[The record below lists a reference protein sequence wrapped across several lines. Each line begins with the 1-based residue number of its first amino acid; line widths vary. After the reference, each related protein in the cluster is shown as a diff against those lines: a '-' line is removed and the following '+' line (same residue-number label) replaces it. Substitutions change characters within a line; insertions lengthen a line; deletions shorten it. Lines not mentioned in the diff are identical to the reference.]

1 MIRFAKKAGVFL
13 LALLCTC
20 CSTLIPVFAETVTD
34 NGATDYTPNRG
45 NHGLPLHY
53 KTVGSTP
60 AYCLEK
66 DVTVV
71 IGSDV
76 YSKIPFSD
84 FSARLDS
91 GKKLSDSE
99 KTRIAEIAYFGYGY
113 GNRTSKAY
121 YAAAQDLI
129 WQVTEGG
136 GAFFSGVDA
145 EKQKIEDSINAYK
158 TPHDLHILRGQEE
171 TGTSGRKA
179 SAQIPVGAVV
189 KIEDRSGQLKNSL
202 IASMPSNLSIC
213 DKNGKIISASD
224 ADLSKNQFYVKVTGT
239 GKGTIQIRKEAD
251 AGSKPCFITTSGNDQ
266 KMYVRGYV
274 SGIEPIISEIEITGV
289 LIDIK
294 IRKED
299 TAGKVLPGAE
309 LELLDAEGNIKDTW
323 TSSGKEHVVKGLILD
338 ETYTIREKNAPA
350 GFYYFRNSKIKAEEN
365 KLYTLSD
372 DEIHYEILK
381 VNDKGNPVKN
391 AELALYDE
399 TEGHKLVD
407 MDQNPWLTDGSA
419 RDISKYVYAG
429 HKYKVEE
436 SDVPSKYYLS
446 ENMIFTIPKRKPA
459 GDQTITITIQDNT
472 INYQLAKT
480 DQDGKPLA
488 GARLVVRD
496 LSDDEDPGR
505 TIIDWLSTEQPL
517 SVNRFERGHTYEIEE
532 TETPAHY
539 YTSQKKSFTV
549 PETGNADP
557 VTVTFE
563 NERIVVSFIKKDGE
577 SGKPVPGASF
587 ELYDITDGGKGR
599 LCDSWISTDKTHIC
613 EDLEK
618 SHTYCLKEVAVPA
631 GYYKAPDT
639 VFTIPE
645 SRPQEPLE
653 IISINYP
660 VRAEVRKKDDSG
672 KLLEGAVM
680 ELREKGSDKILD
692 LWTTDVTGA
701 HDISAFLSSGKTY
714 VISEREVVAGY
725 YKSVE
730 KEFTVEEV
738 MDHPSEMITV
748 EMVDE
753 AIQMQVIKKDE
764 SGNLL
769 EDAHIVL
776 TDKTTGKTADE
787 WDTVTEAHDISAHVI
802 AGHTYVLRET
812 ECVKGHYIAAE
823 KEFRVDDYGNSQGMI
838 TLEMIDET
846 ICIKVRKV
854 DESGN
859 LLEDAHL
866 VLTDAETGEKVDE
879 WDTVKEEHDIS
890 DAVIPE
896 RTYILRETECVGGY
910 YISEDITFTVDKV
923 HQDQEIRIIDMTD
936 ETICYEILKVNDKNE
951 PVEGAHLCLKD
962 LTDGTETGAW
972 VTGKEPIPLKGIL
985 QAGHTYELTET
996 DHPEG
1001 VHPSAAMQFTV
1012 PEKGKAETVT
1022 IKMIDSE
1029 TGIRVRKV
1037 DDAGNPVV
1045 NARLEIQDLSGNVI
1059 YAFTTDE
1066 NRKGIDISDL
1076 VKGNETYILHEAG
1089 VPDGYKKAEDIRF
1102 TVTGTE
1108 KKPQE
1113 IVMTDIRIP
1122 IKVKTVKT
1130 GDSGILRY
1138 VVYMFTAV
1146 FSSLAAVF
1154 VRLKIR

>member
-1 MIRFAKKAGVFL
+1 MIRFLRKAGLFL

-34 NGATDYTPNRG
+34 NGATNYTPNRG

-71 IGSDV
+71 ISSDV
-76 YSKIPFSD
+76 YSRISFDD

-145 EKQKIEDSINAYK
+145 EKQKIEESINAYK

-179 SAQIPVGAVV
+179 SAQVPVGAIV
-189 KIEDRSGQLKNSL
+189 KIEDRSGQLKNSKISSL
-202 IASMPSNLSIC
+202 PSNLSLC
-213 DKNGKIISASD
+213 DKNGKVISASD
-224 ADLSKNQFYVKVTGT
+224 ADLSGNQFYVKVTGT
-239 GKGTIQIRKEAD
+239 GKGTIQVRKKAD
-251 AGSKPCFITTSGNDQ
+251 AGSRPCFITTSGNDQ

-274 SGIEPIISEIEITGV
+274 SGLDPIIGEAEITGV

-299 TAGKVLPGAE
+299 TSGNVLSGAE
-309 LELLDAEGNIKDTW
+309 MELLDTKGNVKDTW
-323 TSSGKEHVVKGLILD
+323 TSSEKEHVVKGLILD

-350 GFYYFRNSKIKAEEN
+350 GFYYFGDIKIKAEEN
-365 KLYTLSD
+365 KLYTVKD
-372 DEIHYEILK
+372 DEIHYEIIK
-381 VNDKGNPVKN
+381 INDKGNPVKN

-407 MDQNPWLTDGSA
+407 MDQNPWLTDGTA
-419 RDISKYVYAG
+419 KDISKYVRAG
-429 HKYKVEE
+429 HNYKVEE

-446 ENMIFTIPKRKPA
+446 ENMFFTVPEKKPD

-557 VTVTFE
+557 VKVTFE

-577 SGKPVPGASF
+577 TGKPVPGASF
-587 ELYDITDGGKGR
+587 ELYDITDGGKR
-599 LCDSWISTDKTHIC
+599 QLCDAWNSTDQPHLC

-618 SHTYCLKEVAVPA
+618 NHTYSLEEISAPA
-631 GYYKAPDT
+631 GYYKAPDQ

-645 SRPQEPLE
+645 NKPQEDLE
-653 IISINYP
+653 VISVNYP
-660 VRAEVRKKDDSG
+660 VKAEVRKKDDSG
-672 KLLEGAVM
+672 KPLEGAVM
-680 ELREKGSDKILD
+680 ELREKGNEKILD
-692 LWTTDVTGA
+692 IWTTDVTGA

-714 VISEREVVAGY
+714 VVTEKEVVAGY

-730 KEFTVEEV
+730 KEFTTEEV

-769 EDAHIVL
+769 ENAHIVL
-776 TDKTTGKTADE
+776 TDKTTGETADE
-787 WDTVTEAHDISAHVI
+787 WDTVTEAHDISGSVI
-802 AGHTYVLRET
+802 SGHTYVLRET

-823 KEFRVDDYGNSQGMI
+823 QEFRVDDYGSGQGMI

-846 ICIKVRKV
+846 IRIKVRKV

-859 LLEDAHL
+859 FLEDAHL
-866 VLTDAETGEKVDE
+866 VLIDADTGETADE

-890 DAVIPE
+890 DVVVPE
-896 RTYILRETECVGGY
+896 KTYILRETECVGGY
-910 YISEDITFTVDKV
+910 YISDDITFTVDKN
-923 HQDQEIRIIDMTD
+923 HQDQEIRIIEMTD
-936 ETICYEILKVNDKNE
+936 ETICYEILKVNEKNE
-951 PVEGAHLCLKD
+951 PIEGAHLSLKD
-962 LTDGTETGAW
+962 LTDGTETGTW
-972 VTGKEPIPLKGIL
+972 ITGKEPIPLKGIL
-985 QAGHTYELTET
+985 RAGHAYELTET

-1001 VHPSAAMQFTV
+1001 VHPSAAVQFTV
-1012 PEKGKAETVT
+1012 PEKGTAETVT
-1022 IKMIDSE
+1022 IKMIDSA
-1029 TGIRVRKV
+1029 TGIHVRKV

-1059 YAFTTDE
+1059 YAFNTDE
-1066 NRKGIDISDL
+1066 NRKGIDISEF

-1089 VPDGYKKAEDIRF
+1089 VPDGYSKAEDIRF

-1108 KKPQE
+1108 KKPQV
-1113 IVMTDIRIP
+1113 IIMTDVRIP
-1122 IKVKTVKT
+1122 IKVKTVET
-1130 GDSGILRY
+1130 GDPGVLRY
-1138 VVYMFTAV
+1138 VVYLFTAV
-1146 FSSLAAVF
+1146 FSSLVAVF
-1154 VRLKIR
+1154 IRLKIH